1 MLICAMKY
9 PQQLPYKNVGCMK
22 SIYSP
27 SPKFLAISCL
37 ALAIVGEIILREDD
51 PVAFLERISTIADNI
66 NTGLYLSLTAPVNIL
81 FGLFLLL
88 LVMITYGF
96 LFRGQSD
103 DHQRQHIDDGIWRPF
118 HLKRTWMILALALYA
133 IALWGIVV
141 RHPLIQP
148 FWAWIISIAV
158 FTFALWKA
166 EHREEGAANPR
177 LNYVDA
183 ICILALFALAI
194 GIGAYRLTDIP
205 AGWITDEGPF
215 WETARRLALG
225 EETPS
230 FFGVGVFTFPISSS
244 YFQSW
249 IMRWAGVNLWGWRFA
264 SVVAASLT
272 IIPLYLLVNEL
283 FNRQVA
289 VVANAMMIVNP
300 FFLAFARLGYN
311 NSQAMFP
318 VTLAVYF
325 LVLAIRRNSRF
336 YLWLAGLTAG
346 LGFYTYFAAWLGLVV
361 LVIALAFLA
370 ILYRLNF
377 RASLVPL
384 SIIVAGMLIVF
395 FPRVVFGISADSTAA
410 LRYKIWETG
419 PVNTFYGNMIFGN
432 DRIDQARVFVVDDVE
447 MFYDPQLYLILF
459 ERGFIRTTAVMFDS
473 LGYEVHQ
480 IFFGLLGP
488 GSSLFFILGVGIA
501 FARFREIKYL
511 VPIIWFLTGFFF
523 LGVIASIPP
532 RPTHMVAIIPV
543 FSLISAIGL
552 TSLTS
557 NLVTQSATR
566 LNKLL
571 TTVIFAV
578 IALMGLIHYY
588 FMIPYFH
595 APANQDDYI
604 SWLGRQV
611 SEPVHFILI
620 DHIAESRN
628 PTDEKMMDLTEH
640 EVLSFSYADLQA
652 NPEEV
657 KSWTNFVAY
666 FAPANAW
673 EHAKWLNSQ
682 IPGSTLQ
689 EAFAPGHRYR
699 GFVITDLAPLNTE
712 MDLNLARGISDLWIS
727 PARAV
732 LLICATGILVIF
744 LYGWRKSRAAADS

>member
-1 MLICAMKY
+1 MK
-9 PQQLPYKNVGCMK
+9 PF
-22 SIYSP
+22 YSL
-27 SPKFLAISCL
+27 SPKLLAMACL
-37 ALAIVGEIILREDD
+37 VFAIVGEIILREDD
-51 PVAFLERISTIADNI
+51 PVTFLEPILTFADNI

-88 LVMITYGF
+88 LVMIMYGF
-96 LFRGQSD
+96 LFRGHPD
-103 DHQRQHIDDGIWRPF
+103 DHQRQYIDDGSWRPF
-118 HLKRTWMILALALYA
+118 QLKRTWMILALALYA
-133 IALWGIVV
+133 FALWGIVAH
-141 RHPLIQP
+141 HPLIQP

-158 FTFALWKA
+158 FTLALWKA
-166 EHREEGAANPR
+166 EHRGEGAANHR

-230 FFGVGVFTFPISSS
+230 FFGVGVFTFPVSSS
-244 YFQSW
+244 YYQSW

-272 IIPLYLLVNEL
+272 VIPLYLLTCEL

-336 YLWLAGLTAG
+336 YLWLAGLSAG

-370 ILYRLNF
+370 ILNRLNF

-384 SIIVAGMLIVF
+384 SIIVAGTLIVF
-395 FPRVVFGISADSTAA
+395 LPRIVFGIGADSTAA
-410 LRYKIWETG
+410 LHYKIWETG
-419 PVNTFYGNMIFGN
+419 PVNTFYGNLVFGN
-432 DRIDQARVFVVDDVE
+432 DRINQAHEFIVDGVE
-447 MFYDPQLYLILF
+447 IFYDPQLYLILF
-459 ERGFIRTTAVMFDS
+459 ERGFIRTTAVLFDS
-473 LGYEVHQ
+473 LGYIDHQ

-501 FARFREIKYL
+501 FARFRELKYL
-511 VPIIWFLTGFFF
+511 VPMIWFLTGFFF
-523 LGVIASIPP
+523 LGVSASIPP

-543 FSLISAIGL
+543 LSLISAIGL
-552 TSLTS
+552 TSLT
-557 NLVTQSATR
+557 NILVTQPAT
-566 LNKLL
+566 LVNKLV

-578 IALMGLIHYY
+578 IAFMGLFHYY

-611 SEPVHFILI
+611 SEPVNFILI

-628 PTDEKMMDLTEH
+628 PTDEKLMDLTEH
-640 EVLSFSYADLQA
+640 EVTSFLYADLRA

-666 FAPANAW
+666 FAPANAR
-673 EHAKWLNSQ
+673 EHAKWLSSQ
-682 IPGSTLQ
+682 IPGSISQ
-689 EAFAPGHRYR
+689 EAFAPGRRYR
-699 GFVITDLAPLNTE
+699 GFVVTDLATLNTV
-712 MDLNLARGISDLWIS
+712 MDLNLARGLSDLWNS

-732 LLICATGILVIF
+732 LLVCATGILVIF
-744 LYGWRKSRAAADS
+744 LYGWRKSRAAAGS

>member
-1 MLICAMKY
+1 
-9 PQQLPYKNVGCMK
+9 MK
-22 SIYSP
+22 SFYSLR
-27 SPKFLAISCL
+27 PKLLAMACL
-37 ALAIVGEIILREDD
+37 ALVIVGESILREDGS
-51 PVAFLERISTIADNI
+51 VAFLEPISTFADNI

-88 LVMITYGF
+88 LAMITYGF
-96 LFRGQSD
+96 IFRGQPD
-103 DHQRQHIDDGIWRPF
+103 VHQKQYIDDGSWRPYQ
-118 HLKRTWMILALALYA
+118 LKRTWVILALALYA
-133 IALWGIVV
+133 FALWGIVV
-141 RHPLIQP
+141 RHPLLQP

-158 FTFALWKA
+158 FTLALWKA

-183 ICILALFALAI
+183 ICVLALFALAI

-230 FFGVGVFTFPISSS
+230 FFGVGVFTFPVSSS

-272 IIPLYLLVNEL
+272 IIPLYLLGCEL

-300 FFLAFARLGYN
+300 YFLAFARLGYN

-336 YLWLAGLTAG
+336 YLWLAGLSAG

-361 LVIALAFLA
+361 LVVALAFLA
-370 ILYRLNF
+370 ILNRLNF

-395 FPRVVFGISADSTAA
+395 LPRIVFVISADSTVA

-432 DRIDQARVFVVDDVE
+432 DRIDQARMFVVDDVE
-447 MFYDPQLYLILF
+447 MFYGPQLYLILF
-459 ERGFIRTTAVMFDS
+459 GRGFIRTTAVLFDS
-473 LGYEVHQ
+473 LGYGIHQ
-480 IFFGLLGP
+480 IFFGLLGL
-488 GSSLFFILGVGIA
+488 GSSLFFIPGAGLA

-511 VPIIWFLTGFFF
+511 IPMIWFLTGFFF

-543 FSLISAIGL
+543 FSIISAIGL
-552 TSLTS
+552 TSLMNT
-557 NLVTQSATR
+557 LVTQSATR
-566 LNKLL
+566 VNNLL
-571 TTVIFAV
+571 TSVIIGV
-578 IALMGLIHYY
+578 IAFTGLFHYY

-611 SEPVHFILI
+611 SEPVNFILI

-628 PTDEKMMDLTEH
+628 PTDEKLMDLTEH
-640 EVLSFSYADLQA
+640 EVMSFSYADLQA
-652 NPEEV
+652 NPEEI

-666 FAPANAW
+666 FAPANAA

-689 EAFAPGHRYR
+689 EAFAPGRRYR
-699 GFVITDLAPLNTE
+699 GYVVTDLATLNAE
-712 MDLNLARGISDLWIS
+712 MDLNLARGISDLWNS
-727 PARAV
+727 PVHAI
-732 LLICATGILVIF
+732 LLICVTGILVIF
-744 LYGWRKSRAAADS
+744 FYGWRKSRAATGS

>member
-1 MLICAMKY
+1 
-9 PQQLPYKNVGCMK
+9 MK
-22 SIYSP
+22 SFYSLN
-27 SPKFLAISCL
+27 PKFLAIVCL
-37 ALAIVGEIILREDD
+37 ALAIAGEIILREDG
-51 PVAFLERISTIADNI
+51 PVIFLEPISTFADNI

-88 LVMITYGF
+88 LAMITYGF
-96 LFRGQSD
+96 IFRGQPD
-103 DHQRQHIDDGIWRPF
+103 VHQGQYIDDGSWRPYQ
-118 HLKRTWMILALALYA
+118 LQRTWVILALALYA
-133 IALWGIVV
+133 FALWGIVV

-158 FTFALWKA
+158 FTLALWKA
-166 EHREEGAANPR
+166 EHRGEGAANPR
-177 LNYVDA
+177 LNYGDA
-183 ICILALFALAI
+183 IRILALFALTI

-215 WETARRLALG
+215 WETARKLALG

-230 FFGVGVFTFPISSS
+230 FFGVGVFTFPVSSS

-272 IIPLYLLVNEL
+272 IIPLYLLTCEL

-289 VVANAMMIVNP
+289 VVAIAMMIVNP
-300 FFLAFARLGYN
+300 YFLAFARLGYN

-336 YLWLAGLTAG
+336 YLWLAGLSAG

-361 LVIALAFLA
+361 LVVALAFLA
-370 ILYRLNF
+370 ILNRLNF
-377 RASLVPL
+377 RTSLVPL

-395 FPRVVFGISADSTAA
+395 LPRVVFGISADSTAA
-410 LRYKIWETG
+410 LRFKVWETG
-419 PVNTFYGNMIFGN
+419 PVNTFYGNLIFGN
-432 DRIDQARVFVVDDVE
+432 DRIDQAHVFVVDGVE

-459 ERGFIRTTAVMFDS
+459 GRGFIRTAAVLFDS
-473 LGYEVHQ
+473 LGYIDHQ
-480 IFFGLLGP
+480 IFFGLLGL
-488 GSSLFFILGVGIA
+488 GSSLFFILGVGLA

-511 VPIIWFLTGFFF
+511 IPMIWFLTGFFF

-543 FSLISAIGL
+543 FSIISAIGL
-552 TSLTS
+552 TSLMNT
-557 NLVTQSATR
+557 LVTQSATR
-566 LNKLL
+566 VNNLL
-571 TTVIFAV
+571 TSVIIGV
-578 IALMGLIHYY
+578 IAFTGLFHYY

-595 APANQDDYI
+595 APANQDDYM

-611 SEPVHFILI
+611 SEPVNFILI

-628 PTDEKMMDLTEH
+628 PTDEKLMDLTEH
-640 EVLSFSYADLQA
+640 EVVSISYADLQA
-652 NPEEV
+652 NPEEI

-666 FAPANAW
+666 FAPANAA

-689 EAFAPGHRYR
+689 EAFAPGRRYR
-699 GFVITDLAPLNTE
+699 GFVVTDLAPLNTE
-712 MDLNLARGISDLWIS
+712 MDLNLARGISDLWNS

-744 LYGWRKSRAAADS
+744 LYGWGKSRAAAGS

>member
-1 MLICAMKY
+1 
-9 PQQLPYKNVGCMK
+9 MK
-22 SIYSP
+22 SFYSLN
-27 SPKFLAISCL
+27 PKFLAIACL
-37 ALAIVGEIILREDD
+37 ALAIVGETVLREDD
-51 PVAFLERISTIADNI
+51 PVTLLEPILTFADNI
-66 NTGLYLSLTAPVNIL
+66 NIGLYLSLTAPVNIL

-88 LVMITYGF
+88 LVMMVYGF
-96 LFRGQSD
+96 LFRGQPD
-103 DHQRQHIDDGIWRPF
+103 DHQRQYIDDGNWRPF
-118 HLKRTWMILALALYA
+118 QLKRMWAILALALYA
-133 IALWGIVV
+133 FALWGIVA
-141 RHPLIQP
+141 RPPLIQP

-158 FTFALWKA
+158 FTLALWRA
-166 EHREEGAANPR
+166 EPRGEDATNPR

-183 ICILALFALAI
+183 ICVLALFALAI

-225 EETPS
+225 EEKPS

-272 IIPLYLLVNEL
+272 VIPLYLLACEL
-283 FNRQVA
+283 FNRHVA
-289 VVANAMMIVNP
+289 IVANAMMIVNP

-311 NSQAMFP
+311 NSQAMLP
-318 VTLAVYF
+318 VALAVYF

-336 YLWLAGLTAG
+336 YLWLAGLSAG

-361 LVIALAFLA
+361 LVITLSFLA
-370 ILYRLNF
+370 ILNRLNF

-384 SIIVAGMLIVF
+384 SIVVAGILVVF
-395 FPRVVFGISADSTAA
+395 LPRVVFGISADSTVA

-432 DRIDQARVFVVDDVE
+432 ERIDQARVFVVDGVE
-447 MFYDPQLYLILF
+447 MFYDPQLYMILLG
-459 ERGFIRTTAVMFDS
+459 RGFIRTSAVMFDS
-473 LGYEVHQ
+473 LGYGIHQ
-480 IFFGLLGP
+480 IFFGLLGL
-488 GSSLFFILGVGIA
+488 GSSLFFILGMGLA

-511 VPIIWFLTGFFF
+511 IPMIWFLTGFFF

-532 RPTHMVAIIPV
+532 RPTHMVAITPV

-552 TSLTS
+552 TSLTN
-557 NLVTQSATR
+557 NLVRQSATR
-566 LNKLL
+566 AHSLL
-571 TTVIFAV
+571 AAV
-578 IALMGLIHYY
+578 IIGVIAFMGLFHYY

-604 SWLGRQV
+604 SWLGRQTSV
-611 SEPVHFILI
+611 PVNFILI

-628 PTDEKMMDLTEH
+628 PTDEKLMDLTQH
-640 EVLSFSYADLQA
+640 EVVSFSYADLQA
-652 NPEEV
+652 DPEEV

-666 FAPANAW
+666 FAPANAE
-673 EHAKWLNSQ
+673 EHAEWLNSQ

-699 GFVITDLAPLNTE
+699 GVVVTDLATLNAE
-712 MDLNLARGISDLWIS
+712 MDLNFARGISDLWNS

-732 LLICATGILVIF
+732 LLVCATGILVIF
-744 LYGWRKSRAAADS
+744 SYGWRKSRAAAGS